1 MGIYPNE
8 GADLK
13 DEPAEIWSRDLQE
26 ALTSPTHGK
35 FHRYEGAEAVRIRFL
50 EMAGLFRESGTKS
63 GITNFGLPAIRTK
76 GPAH

>member
-35 FHRYEGAEAVRIRFL
+35 FHSYEGAEAVRIRFL
-50 EMAGLFRESGTKS
+50 EMAGTF
-63 GITNFGLPAIRTK
+63 
-76 GPAH
+76 